1 MSAYHLEM
9 YTDGAC
15 KGNPGPGGYSAILL
29 AWDKQTSQLAS
40 EPRIIRGGEKH
51 TTNNIMELRGV
62 IEGLK
67 ALKQPNVEITVIT
80 DSQYV
85 RNGITSWIKNWK
97 RNGWQTSKKQPVKN
111 ADLWREL
118 DALVSQHRVSWR
130 WTKGH
135 ANNQWN
141 NQADQIASDEALRHS
156 R

>member
-1 MSAYHLEM
+1 MSAYDFEM

-15 KGNPGPGGYSAILL
+15 KGNPGAGGYCAILL
-29 AWDKQTSQLAS
+29 AWNKQSRELAT

-67 ALKQPNVEITVIT
+67 ALKQENVAITIVT
-80 DSQYV
+80 DSTYV
-85 RNGITSWIKNWK
+85 RNGITQWIHNWK
-97 RNGWQTSKKQPVKN
+97 RNGWKTSKKEPVKN

-118 DALVSQHRVSWR
+118 DALVKQHQVSWR

-135 ANNQWN
+135 ANDEWN
-141 NQADQIASDEALRHS
+141 NKADKIASDEALKHS
-156 R
+156 K